1 MQQQNIYYKA
11 CLCSYCGDNYNGWQ
25 RQKNAVGI
33 QNVIENVLSKIYN
46 DKILIAGSGRT
57 DTGVHALGQVFNY
70 SAEKYF
76 DNNTLMR
83 ALNSLLPQDI
93 AVYEI
98 IDVTKEFHSGKSIKS
113 KTYEYKII
121 NCPIHNPFMINRAL
135 WIRNHIDRNY
145 LSDVLSYFQG
155 THDFESFCVKKT
167 KKENTIRT
175 INYVRLVEDNE
186 NISIL
191 INASGFLH
199 NMVRIIT
206 GSALKIIKDRLPPEK
221 VLEIMEARDRR
232 KAGPTAPPYAL
243 YQKEALYNNQNIAG
257 IKGIPEKYLLKI
269 EK

>member
-11 CLCSYCGDNYNGWQ
+11 CLISYCGDNYNGWQ
-25 RQKNAVGI
+25 RQKNAVGV
-33 QNVIENVLSKIYN
+33 QNIIENTLSKLYEN
-46 DKILIAGSGRT
+46 KILIAGSGRT
-57 DTGVHALGQVFNY
+57 DTGVHALGQVFNFA
-70 SAEKYF
+70 AEKYF

-83 ALNSLLPQDI
+83 ALNSLLPKDI
-93 AVYEI
+93 AVLEI
-98 IDVTKEFHSGKSIKS
+98 ADVTKEFHSGKSIKS

-121 NCPIHNPFMINRAL
+121 NTPIHNPFMINRAL
-135 WIRNHIDRNY
+135 WIRNYIDRKY
-145 LSDVLSYFQG
+145 LEDTLSYFCG
-155 THDFESFCVKKT
+155 TYDFQSFCVKKT

-206 GSALKIIKDRLPPEK
+206 GSALKIIKDKLPPEK